1 MSTLAPA
8 GHVCS
13 MPEVSIGRVGDTD
26 LAAILRDFSRFWGD
40 REQLRPLH
48 HPMFVV
54 EFGDTALAARGP
66 DGQVLGY
73 LLGFV
78 APTRDAYIHLVAVR
92 DDARDLG
99 LARRLY
105 GAFTELAVARG
116 AVALKA
122 LTSPGNEG
130 SQAFHRSLGFTLT
143 RVEDYGGAGQARMVM
158 RKPLRNLRRR

>member
-1 MSTLAPA
+1 MTPGWWQA
-8 GHVCS
+8 GS
-13 MPEVSIGRVGDTD
+13 MPEVSIDRVRDTD
-26 LAAILRDFSRFWGD
+26 LAAILRDFDRYWGD
-40 REQLRPLH
+40 RERMRPLH

-78 APTRDAYIHLVAVR
+78 APTRDGYIHLVAVR
-92 DDARDLG
+92 DDARGLG

-105 GAFTELAVARG
+105 GTFTELAVARG
-116 AVALKA
+116 AVMLKA
-122 LTSPGNEG
+122 LTSLENEG

-143 RVEDYGGAGQARMVM
+143 RVDDYGGAGQTRMVM
-158 RKPLRNLRRR
+158 RKPLSS

>member
-1 MSTLAPA
+1 
-8 GHVCS
+8 
-13 MPEVSIGRVGDTD
+13 MPEVSIDRIRDTD
-26 LAAILRDFSRFWGD
+26 LAAIMRDFTRFWGD
-40 REQLRPLH
+40 RERLRPLH

-78 APTRDAYIHLVAVR
+78 APTRDGCIHLVAVR
-92 DDARDLG
+92 DDARGLG

-105 GAFTELAVARG
+105 DAFTELAADRG

-122 LTSPGNEG
+122 PSSPENEG
-130 SQAFHRSLGFTLT
+130 WLAFHRSLGFTMT
-143 RVEDYGGAGQARMVM
+143 RADDSGGAGQTRVVM
-158 RKPLRNLRRR
+158 RKHVD

>member
-1 MSTLAPA
+1 
-8 GHVCS
+8 
-13 MPEVSIGRVGDTD
+13 MPEVSIDRVRDTD
-26 LAAILRDFSRFWGD
+26 LAAILRDFARYWGD
-40 REQLRPLH
+40 RERLRPLH

-78 APTRDAYIHLVAVR
+78 APTRDGYIHLVAVR
-92 DDARDLG
+92 DDARGLG

-105 GAFTELAVARG
+105 DTFTELAVARG

-122 LTSPGNEG
+122 LTSPENEG
-130 SQAFHRSLGFTLT
+130 SQTFHRALGFTLT
-143 RVEDYGGAGQARMVM
+143 RVDDYGGAGQTRMIM
-158 RKPLRNLRRR
+158 RKALAPGA

>member
-1 MSTLAPA
+1 
-8 GHVCS
+8 
-13 MPEVSIGRVGDTD
+13 MPEVSIDRIRDTD
-26 LAAILRDFSRFWGD
+26 LAAIMRDFNRFWGD
-40 REQLRPLH
+40 RERLRPLH

-54 EFGDTALAARGP
+54 EFSDTALAARRA

-78 APTRDAYIHLVAVR
+78 APTRDGYIHLVAVR
-92 DDARDLG
+92 DDARGLG

-105 GAFTELAVARG
+105 DAFTELAVARG

-122 LTSPGNEG
+122 LTSPENEG

-143 RVEDYGGAGQARMVM
+143 RADDYGGAGQTRVVM
-158 RKPLRNLRRR
+158 RKHVD

>member
-1 MSTLAPA
+1 
-8 GHVCS
+8 
-13 MPEVSIGRVGDTD
+13 MPEVSIDRIRDTD
-26 LAAILRDFSRFWGD
+26 LAAIMRDFTRFWGD
-40 REQLRPLH
+40 RERLRPLH

-54 EFGDTALAARGP
+54 EFSDTALAARRP

-78 APTRDAYIHLVAVR
+78 APTRDGYIHLVAVR
-92 DDARDLG
+92 DDARGLG

-105 GAFTELAVARG
+105 DGFTELAVARG

-122 LTSPGNEG
+122 LTSPENEG

-143 RVEDYGGAGQARMVM
+143 RADDYGGAGQPRVVM
-158 RKPLRNLRRR
+158 RKPLSS